1 MTGNWLKEDACD
13 MLLSWQVTCGTF
25 EESSSDKTCD
35 TPMWLPGV
43 ALKWVWWNELWWRG
57 MWHDLR
63 CLLKNNLIDRS
74 EILEH
79 PIWSQDLELCQC
91 LLLVVLTFLRIGERK
106 GEDSARRLKKILLR
120 PEKRLDDVC
129 LSIICRGK
137 IIHGDDLIRSKWI
150 IQDDLKLSPWL
161 DWLYESGDLCL
172 VDSVGIPLWHL
183 TWRVTRCATV
193 CCDETHSKA
202 SSHKNVWNQ
211 TSICFAIRI
220 KTHVDITDIHK
231 YLIWSK
237 VSSSLSSGPSSWVE
251 RSVTAVCPEIL
262 PCHRPSWPSPQSSP
276 VSSSI

>member
-25 EESSSDKTCD
+25 EESSCDKTCD

-57 MWHDLR
+57 MRHDLR

-74 EILEH
+74 EISEH

-91 LLLVVLTFLRIGERK
+91 LLLVVLTFVRIGERK
-106 GEDSARRLKKILLR
+106 GEDSAGRLKKILLR

-150 IQDDLKLSPWL
+150 IQDDLKLSL
-161 DWLYESGDLCL
+161 SCQDLTCL
-172 VDSVGIPLWHL
+172 SDSMWVGIYALLIALAFHCD
-183 TWRVTRCATV
+183 TWREEWRDA
-193 CCDETHSKA
+193 
-202 SSHKNVWNQ
+202 
-211 TSICFAIRI
+211 
-220 KTHVDITDIHK
+220 
-231 YLIWSK
+231 
-237 VSSSLSSGPSSWVE
+237 
-251 RSVTAVCPEIL
+251 
-262 PCHRPSWPSPQSSP
+262 RPSVVTKLTQRHQATRMSGTKPAS
-276 VSSSI
+276 VSESESRYILISLISTST